1 MPTSPLEPLLQH
13 VRRAAP
19 PPEASLTDG
28 QLVDLFLAARDEA
41 AFAELVRRH
50 GPMVLGVCRRVLGHA
65 QDAEDAFQ
73 AAFLV
78 LARKAASVVPREMVG
93 NWLHGVAY
101 RTALKAKSLAA
112 RRRDKER
119 QVVEMPRPEQP
130 DADALADLQAR
141 LDREL
146 DRLPANY
153 RAAVV
158 LCDLEGKPRHEAA
171 VQLGV
176 PEGTLSSRL
185 ARGRRLLSRRL
196 GAPGAI
202 GVTISECGAT
212 AQVPSSLMVSTVKAG
227 VLLASG
233 EAAAAVAPAT
243 VVAITEGVLHAMFLD
258 KLKWLMATVVVALGV
273 GSLLVPAVARMAAPV
288 APAPEPVASQ
298 AETPKAAKKPPAPA
312 PEKKQPAPS
321 NRAKVE
327 EVLRKSFTTKRAPRL
342 VVETF
347 NGAIE
352 VKIGA
357 EGAAKAKVVRTAQAN
372 SLTDA
377 WDALKSVDV
386 QMKQDADTIHVTAK
400 PVGERRETSRGAA
413 VEIETPPGSTLELRG
428 DNGKV
433 TVLGAAGPVTATT
446 SNGGVE
452 VKGGQGELRLKTTN
466 GGIRVEGGAGKL
478 ELGTTNGSIDVKSPK
493 AKVDAKTSNGSIH
506 FTGSLTDGE
515 HSLTT
520 SNGNVEVVLPAD
532 ARFRLDAGTSQ
543 GRVTC
548 RFPHK
553 PPPGKSKTGLRVSV
567 GDKPSASLKARS
579 SNGNIE
585 VRPE

>member
-357 EGAAKAKVVRTAQAN
+357 EGAAKSKVVRSAQAN

-386 QMKQDADTIHVTAK
+386 QMKQDGDTIHVTAK
-400 PVGERRETSRGAA
+400 AVGERRETSRGAA
-413 VEIETPPGSTLELRG
+413 VEIEAPPGSTLELRG
-428 DNGKV
+428 SNGAV
-433 TVLGAAGPVTATT
+433 TVAGAAGPVTATT
-446 SNGGVE
+446 SNGGLE
-452 VKGGQGELRLKTTN
+452 VSGSQGELRLKTTN
-466 GGIRVEGGAGKL
+466 GGIRVEGGVGKI
-478 ELGTTNGSIDVKSPK
+478 ELNTTNGSIDIKAGK
-493 AKVDAKTSNGSIH
+493 AKVEVKTSNGSIR
-506 FTGSLTDGE
+506 FAGRLTDGE
-515 HSLTT
+515 HSFTT
-520 SNGNVEVVLPAD
+520 SNGNVAVVLPAD
-532 ARFRLDAGTSQ
+532 ARFRLDAQTSQ
-543 GRVTC
+543 GRVAC

-553 PPPGKSKTGLRVSV
+553 PPEGKSKARLQVSV
-567 GDKPSASLKARS
+567 GDNPAVALKLRT
-579 SNGNIE
+579 SNGSVE